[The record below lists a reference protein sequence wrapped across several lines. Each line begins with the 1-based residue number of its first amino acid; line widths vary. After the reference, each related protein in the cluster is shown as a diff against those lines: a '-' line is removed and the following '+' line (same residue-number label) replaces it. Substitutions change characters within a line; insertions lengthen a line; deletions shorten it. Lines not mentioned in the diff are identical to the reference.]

1 MFSVVNVQWQNDL
14 GQTLLHLAA
23 GGRLEAV
30 ECLVKAGAAIHLT
43 DSAGLT
49 PLMVAVMG
57 AENMESEELAVSL
70 VRMLAEGDTRL
81 DLPDPQAG
89 LEHGQTAL

>member
-1 MFSVVNVQWQNDL
+1 
-14 GQTLLHLAA
+14 
-23 GGRLEAV
+23 
-30 ECLVKAGAAIHLT
+30 
-43 DSAGLT
+43 
-49 PLMVAVMG
+49 MG
-57 AENMESEELAVSL
+57 AEDMESEELAVSL